1 MSLKANLNIFIKN
14 TIVELAC
21 NNLIDHRNYEKN
33 IHDSK
38 LKTGMVKNN
47 YNFDLTINEILEE
60 LLQDE
65 TFLDMVQSF
74 QKSKVKNDELEYKL
88 CDVYYTFIKFIGLN
102 ELQSL
107 HGDNSDNF
115 QLEFLKAITL

>member
-21 NNLIDHRNYEKN
+21 NNRIDHRNYEKN

-74 QKSKVKNDELEYKL
+74 QKGKVKNEEEEYEL

-107 HGDNSDNF
+107 HGDSSDNF
-115 QLEFLKAITL
+115 QSEFLKAIIL